1 VRTVVDSV
9 QLRMLAAMDID
20 VYALRAHAPAATIV
34 SRKAVSAPAAVP
46 VTANMPPR
54 LVVVCAQG
62 VRGDV
67 RLARLFAQL
76 PQTLGVAAAAI
87 GWAEADATDALAA
100 QLSAPAYL
108 VLGAAM
114 ARALGVQLSTMQQKS
129 SAIAVTVEPA
139 QLPGGAADKRALW
152 QALKPLAQRL
162 RGAAG

>member
-1 VRTVVDSV
+1 MVDGA

-20 VYALRAHAPAATIV
+20 VYTLRAHAPAGARN
-34 SRKAVSAPAAVP
+34 SPQAVSAPAAASVA
-46 VTANMPPR
+46 ANTPPR

-62 VRGDV
+62 VRGDA

-87 GWAEADATDALAA
+87 GWAEADATGALAA
-100 QLSAPAYL
+100 PPSTPAYL

-162 RGAAG
+162 RGEAG